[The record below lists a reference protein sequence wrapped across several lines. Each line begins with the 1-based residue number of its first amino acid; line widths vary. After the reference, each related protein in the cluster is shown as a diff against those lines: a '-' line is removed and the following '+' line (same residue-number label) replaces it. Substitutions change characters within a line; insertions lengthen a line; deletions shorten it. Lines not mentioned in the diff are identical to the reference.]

1 MSEQLHFDFDPAGG
15 PLRRATVPGCTTT
28 AVPDIPGLKYLPQ
41 FLSVD
46 EQETAIGHIDAE
58 PWRSDLERRVQHYG
72 WRYDYSARALDRDMH
87 IGPLPVWLR
96 AIAERLHD
104 ETGLFDSVPDQ
115 AIVNEYKPGQGIAM
129 HADRQCF
136 GPTVATVSLGDAW
149 RMDLRP
155 AGGKANTR
163 VNILLEVGSA
173 LLMSG
178 DARWRWFHGIAKRKR
193 ERTDDG
199 DWRPRRR
206 RLSLTFRTV
215 LYQGQAGDQTLS
227 AG

>member
-1 MSEQLHFDFDPAGG
+1 MST
-15 PLRRATVPGCTTT
+15 RRPPQTRDGETTT
-28 AVPDIPGLKYLPQ
+28 VPDIPGLQYYAD

-46 EQETAIGHIDAE
+46 EQESAIRNMEDQ

-72 WRYDYSARALDRDMH
+72 WRYDYRVRTVDRDMH
-87 IGPLPVWLR
+87 IGALPQWLQE
-96 AIAERLHD
+96 IAERLYT
-104 ETGLFDSVPDQ
+104 ETHLFDRVPDQ
-115 AIVNEYKPGQGIAM
+115 AIVNEYEPGQGIAM

-155 AGGKANTR
+155 AGGKADTR
-163 VNILLEVGSA
+163 VDILLEQGSA
-173 LLMSG
+173 LLMTG
-178 DARWRWFHGIAKRKR
+178 DARWRWFHGIAKRLK
-193 ERTDDG
+193 ERTDQG
-199 DWRPRRR
+199 SRLRKR

-215 LYQGQAGDQTLS
+215 LYDAQKGGQTLS

>member
-1 MSEQLHFDFDPAGG
+1 MSDQLHFDFDNASDAVRLAPTPEVGAD
-15 PLRRATVPGCTTT
+15 
-28 AVPDIPGLKYLPQ
+28 AVPDIPGLTYIPR
-41 FLSVD
+41 FLSAD
-46 EQETAIGHIDAE
+46 EQAAAIRHIDEE

-72 WRYDYSARALDRDMH
+72 WRYDYRVRTVDRDMH
-87 IGPLPVWLR
+87 IGPLPAWLR
-96 AIAERLHD
+96 VVAERLHD
-104 ETGLFDSVPDQ
+104 ETRLFDRVPDQ
-115 AIVNEYKPGQGIAM
+115 AIVNEYVAGQGIAM

-163 VNILLEVGSA
+163 VDILLEEGSA
-173 LLMSG
+173 LLMTG
-178 DARWRWFHGIAKRKR
+178 DARSRWLHGIAKRLK
-193 ERTDDG
+193 ERTDG
-199 DWRPRRR
+199 GSRLRKR

-215 LYQGQAGDQTLS
+215 LYDGQAGTQTLS

>member
-1 MSEQLHFDFDPAGG
+1 MSEQLHLDFDDAGG
-15 PLRRATVPGCTTT
+15 AERPKAVRAGAAS
-28 AVPDIPGLKYLPQ
+28 AVPDIPGLTYIPR

-46 EQETAIGHIDAE
+46 EQDAAIRHIDDE

-72 WRYDYSARALDRDMH
+72 WRYDYRARTVGRDMH
-87 IGPLPVWLR
+87 IGPLPAWLQD
-96 AIAERLHD
+96 IARRLHD
-104 ETGLFDSVPDQ
+104 ETRLFDRVPDQ
-115 AIVNEYKPGQGIAM
+115 AIVNEYVAGQGIAM

-155 AGGKANTR
+155 ARGAADTR
-163 VNILLEVGSA
+163 VDILLEEGSA
-173 LLMSG
+173 LLMTD
-178 DARWRWFHGIAKRKR
+178 DARWRWFHGIAKRLK
-193 ERTDDG
+193 ERTDG
-199 DWRPRRR
+199 GSRTRKR

-215 LYQGQAGDQTLS
+215 LYDGQAGTQALS